1 MSSSETSAI
10 GEELR
15 RLDLNTPQ
23 PQNDQEI
30 PQVTI
35 VDTKDQVV
43 SMLEALASLESSS
56 NSIFVDMEG
65 VNLSRHGSISLIQIY
80 VPKCKDIFI
89 IDIHTLGAQTFDIPG
104 PKRQTLKGVLEG
116 SEFKKYFFDVRNDAD
131 ALDALFSIRLAHVV
145 DVQLLEVASRAGSKH
160 LLRGL
165 AACIE
170 QEQIL
175 TEAGA
180 YKWKSTKEEGTKM
193 FNPKI
198 GGSYEVFNV
207 RPLQQALID
216 YCIGDVQYLPALS
229 DIYQCRLNDYWKEQV
244 RAETERRLTESRKP
258 NYQPKGKKKIFG
270 PRRWGFPPKSQG
282 KQLARPPVRSI
293 FLAIH
298 IRQDWLKSKTGLYVT
313 KTAAGVGTVV
323 MGHCDWAADVAATNR
338 IAQTYCTLHTH

>member
-1 MSSSETSAI
+1 MSSSEASAI

-23 PQNDQEI
+23 PQDNQET

-35 VDTKDQVV
+35 VDTKDQVA

-80 VPKCKDIFI
+80 VPQCKDIFI
-89 IDIHTLGAQTFDIPG
+89 IDIHTLGARAFDIPG
-104 PKRQTLKGVLEG
+104 PQDKTLKSVIES
-116 SEFKKYFFDVRNDAD
+116 SEIEKYFFDVRNDAD
-131 ALDALFSIRLAHVV
+131 ALCALFNIRLAHVI
-145 DVQLLEVASRAGSKH
+145 DVQLLELASRTGSKH
-160 LLRGL
+160 VLCGL

-170 QEQIL
+170 QEQVL

-180 YKWKSTKEEGTKM
+180 YKWKYTKEEGTKL

-207 RPLQQALID
+207 RPLPQALLD
-216 YCIGDVQYLPALS
+216 YCIGDVQYLPGLS
-229 DIYQCRLNDYWKEQV
+229 DIYQCRLNDYWRDQV
-244 RAETERRLTESRKP
+244 RVETERRLTESRRP
-258 NYQPKGKKKIFG
+258 DYQPTGKKKIFG
-270 PRRWGFPPKSQG
+270 PRRWAFPPKSQG
-282 KQLARPPVRSI
+282 KLSVGPTVRSI

-298 IRQDWLKSKTGLYVT
+298 IVC
-313 KTAAGVGTVV
+313 
-323 MGHCDWAADVAATNR
+323 H
-338 IAQTYCTLHTH
+338 